1 MTILK
6 LLSLLLI
13 LAGKAEQSVSAL
25 APLSEPVLG
34 RDQSGLPPPAQLT
47 PDELVSEFLE
57 KHKDKALDLSE
68 IRTGKI
74 GVISSKSFCSKE
86 ESILPVALT
95 RGQYLVHYFS
105 YQVYAQLIHDF
116 SKFIETH
123 MVSLVTDHENPYS
136 GAFHTDSAH
145 SCALSLLGLE
155 AFLPADLEESET
167 TLLSCSVVKL
177 NKESDDVHCVCR
189 SPNLGLTAK
198 NCISMLDSIA
208 SLYSINQTVTDLSQ
222 LSDYPSYIAMNKNS
236 ISLVAEDTVLT
247 CKDSDLKVQFM
258 ELFISYSKLTT
269 QVQRISEMYQLSF
282 DVLSCDHDLVV
293 LNFQEMKA
301 FIDCVKKHDPRSRA
315 RVKRDLLSA
324 LGLRDDI
331 SGFVKSA
338 NRAIQS
344 NFKMVQENELQII
357 QQLKLESEAVQSF
370 MEEETR
376 NIDTLTTHVSYLQ
389 SVYSSSD
396 RLRHH
401 RAMLVSSLDSLTFA
415 FDQLSQ
421 ELDQMLQLSLSAM
434 QHEEV
439 VCVQGSCIEV
449 KSLILHKDDSGVR
462 ITARQAE
469 VTSEIVYRLSCRMFP
484 VGSALYTHSLNDAA
498 LLKFDDR
505 YIDRATQKQIR
516 PECITRHEN
525 CPSSPSPV
533 QPKHLIQGNLYLS
546 VHSGQLEAQC
556 IQNTTIQMVHSN
568 ITCSPLVPQVVTL
581 PFLHEGRLIDR
592 LSAHVYIAG
601 MREQKAFTES
611 EVLRIK
617 HSSKLPS
624 LTFNDAIIKFYEDP
638 LNMEEPSNKLI
649 IIALVC
655 GLITII
661 LCVCGCCCPNIA
673 AGIIGGIGKVLSA
686 CGDGFKYIL
695 TCCFNQTIG
704 RHFNRR
710 AEVQPSAPAPNE
722 RSCPLNL
729 NDPRAPHQVSPEE
742 LVRLQSMTNDYN
754 ACASNMTGTA
764 YPNLPSSSSEEY
776 PPMKRQNAFSSKYY
790 GDTVVNTGN
799 LGGLEG
805 VVSYN
810 PNRPQQVKI
819 SGTFPNNGAEF
830 TNEDSQVR
838 SNKTTEALR
847 RLSKGFL

>member
-1 MTILK
+1 MTILR

-13 LAGKAEQSVSAL
+13 LAGKAEQRVSAL
-25 APLSEPVLG
+25 APSPEPVLG

-47 PDELVSEFLE
+47 PDELVNEFIE
-57 KHKDKALDLSE
+57 RHKDKVLDLSE
-68 IRTGKI
+68 IRRGKI

-116 SKFIETH
+116 SEFLETH
-123 MVSLVTDHENPYS
+123 MVSLVTGHENPYS
-136 GAFHTDSAH
+136 GAFHTDSPH

-155 AFLPADLEESET
+155 AFLPADLKETET

-177 NKESDDVHCVCR
+177 NSESDDVHCVCR

-198 NCISMLDSIA
+198 GCISMLNSIA
-208 SLYSINQTVTDLSQ
+208 TLYSVDQTITDLST
-222 LSDYPSYIAMNKNS
+222 LSDYPSYIAMNKKN
-236 ISLVAEDTVLT
+236 ITLVAEDTVLT
-247 CKDSDLKVQFM
+247 CKDSDLKVQFL
-258 ELFISYSKLTT
+258 ELFMSYNKLTA
-269 QVQRISEMYQLSF
+269 QVQRISDMYQLSF
-282 DVLSCDHDLVV
+282 DVLSCNHDLVV

-301 FIDCVKKHDPRSRA
+301 FLDCVKKHDPRSRT
-315 RVKRDLLSA
+315 RTKRDLLSA

-338 NRAIQS
+338 NRAIKS
-344 NFKMVQENELQII
+344 NFEMVQENEKQII
-357 QQLKLESEAVQSF
+357 QQLKLESEAVQKF
-370 MEEETR
+370 MEEETQ

-415 FDQLSQ
+415 FNQLSQ

-462 ITARQAE
+462 ITAREAD

-516 PECITRHEN
+516 PECISRHEN
-525 CPSSPSPV
+525 CPSSPTPV

-568 ITCSPLVPQVVTL
+568 ITCTPLNPQEVTL

-592 LSAHVYIAG
+592 LSAHVYIGG
-601 MREQKAFTES
+601 MREQKAFTEG
-611 EVLRIK
+611 EVLRLK

-624 LTFNDAIIKFYEDP
+624 LTFNDAIYKFYADP
-638 LNMEEPSNKLI
+638 LNMEEGSNKLI

-655 GLITII
+655 GLLTVIF
-661 LCVCGCCCPNIA
+661 CFCGCCCPNVA
-673 AGIIGGIGKVLSA
+673 AGIIGGIGKILSA
-686 CGDGFKYIL
+686 CGDGCKSVL
-695 TCCFNQTIG
+695 TCCFDQMIG
-704 RHFNRR
+704 RYFRR
-710 AEVQPSAPAPNE
+710 QTEVQPSAPAAGE
-722 RSCPLNL
+722 RSSTLNL
-729 NDPRAPHQVSPEE
+729 NDPRAQPHISPEE
-742 LVRLQSMTNDYN
+742 SIRLQAMSSDYN

-764 YPNLPSSSSEEY
+764 YPNLSNEEY

-790 GDTVVNTGN
+790 GDTLVNTGN
-799 LGGLEG
+799 LGGFEG
-805 VVSYN
+805 VVSYA
-810 PNRPQQVKI
+810 PDRPQQVKI
-819 SGTFPNNGAEF
+819 SGAFPNNGAEF
-830 TNEDSQVR
+830 TNGDNQPR
-838 SNKTTEALR
+838 SKDKEALR
-847 RLSKGFL
+847 RLSRGFLQ